1 MSMSLGESGLFALD
15 ELEGFLERAHFRRVP
30 YSQVVLSTVLVFAMA
45 ASRRSVQIG
54 RKLREVRPMRTM
66 SAHGRRYKSGLDLM
80 EAADVLAVTGGS
92 HILKSLV
99 DVIDSTTVLR
109 AEARWEVKGIFIS
122 TFSAVI
128 RQAMSVRPLRAI
140 TNLQVVKELL
150 SEGLEVVEKG
160 DLVVFAFDKG
170 KGGKVLVLI
179 G

>member
-1 MSMSLGESGLFALD
+1 MSLGESGLFALD

-80 EAADVLAVTGGS
+80 EAADVLAVAGGS

-140 TNLQVVKELL
+140 TSSKSSRSSFPRAWKWWRRVTLL
-150 SEGLEVVEKG
+150 CLLLTKVRVERSW
-160 DLVVFAFDKG
+160 F
-170 KGGKVLVLI
+170 
-179 G
+179 